1 MKKVIALTAGIIGSS
16 LCWAGPGDE
25 INFPAD
31 YLTNFTPYL
40 SLNRTQNP
48 DQYIRLYIN
57 DKGLSGTEENG
68 QLPYGTVIVGEVYK
82 VEKDADGK
90 VINST
95 LGERVI
101 NKLAVLAV
109 MERREGAAAEYPE
122 GMGNDDWD
130 FAAFKP
136 SGERANKDLTQ
147 CAACHAPH
155 TGSHHL
161 FSYQHIIAEQNRK

>member
-1 MKKVIALTAGIIGSS
+1 MKKILTLTAGILSTS
-16 LCWAGPGDE
+16 FCLAGPGDE
-25 INFPAD
+25 IDFPAD
-31 YLTNFTPYL
+31 YLTNFTPYM
-40 SLNRTQNP
+40 SVDRTQNP
-48 DQYIRLYIN
+48 DQHIRLYIN
-57 DKGLSGTEENG
+57 DKGLSGTDDKG

-90 VINST
+90 VIEST
-95 LGERVI
+95 LGQRLI
-101 NKLAVLAV
+101 NKLALLAV

-136 SGERANKDLTQ
+136 NGDRANKDLTQ

-155 TGSHHL
+155 KDSHHL

>member
-1 MKKVIALTAGIIGSS
+1 MKKILTLTAGILSTS
-16 LCWAGPGDE
+16 LCLAGPGDE
-25 INFPAD
+25 VDFPAD
-31 YLTNFTPYL
+31 YLTNFTPYM
-40 SLNRTQNP
+40 SVDRTQNP
-48 DQYIRLYIN
+48 DQ
-57 DKGLSGTEENG
+57 
-68 QLPYGTVIVGEVYK
+68 

-90 VINST
+90 VIEST
-95 LGERVI
+95 LGQRLI
-101 NKLAVLAV
+101 NKLALLAV

-136 SGERANKDLTQ
+136 NGDRANKDLTQ

-155 TGSHHL
+155 KDSHHL